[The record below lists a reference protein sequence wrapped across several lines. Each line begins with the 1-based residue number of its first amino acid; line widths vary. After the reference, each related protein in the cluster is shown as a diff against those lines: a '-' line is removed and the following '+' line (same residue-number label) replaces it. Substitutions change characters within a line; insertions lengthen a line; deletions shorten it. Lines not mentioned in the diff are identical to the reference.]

1 MMPGLL
7 PCGPDAVLVE
17 PPDPAQLPGLIG
29 ALAHGAVRGVAEV
42 VPAARTVL
50 VRFATPAALAAG
62 RPCLVHLLATVG
74 SAVPA
79 PDPDRTVTIEV
90 AYDGPDLAEVGQL
103 TGLGTEGVIA
113 AHTATAWRVAF
124 GGFAP
129 GFAYLSGGDP
139 RLQVPRRAEPRP
151 SVPAGSV
158 GLAGEF
164 SGVYP
169 RSSPGGWQLIGRT
182 AAALW
187 DPVREPP
194 ALLSPG
200 VWVRFRAVV
209 L

>member
-17 PPDPAQLPGLIG
+17 PPDPAQLPGLID
-29 ALAHGAVRGVAEV
+29 ALAHGAVPGVAEV

-62 RPCLVHLLATVG
+62 RPCLVHLLAAVG
-74 SAVPA
+74 SAVPV

-113 AHTATAWRVAF
+113 AHTARPWRVAF

-129 GFAYLSGGDP
+129 GCAYLAGGDP
-139 RLQVPRRAEPRP
+139 RLPVPRRTEPRA
-151 SVPAGSV
+151 SGPAGSG